1 MQQSNVINR
10 PKAALFGDPA
20 LIQTVYAQGRREK
33 VASLTDLYLD
43 VVSKQTFESHAP
55 RLRDLEVI
63 FATWGM
69 PSLTPPQLDLMPSLK
84 MVFYAA
90 GTVKEFACPFL
101 ERGIGIVSA
110 WQANAI
116 PVAEF
121 TLSQILLSM
130 KGFFRNELGF
140 NSPENY
146 RKAFVGRGNYGETV
160 ALLGAGA
167 VGRKV
172 IEFLKPFNLR
182 VVVFDPFLS
191 EANAAKLGVE
201 KVSLEE
207 AFSLG
212 YVVSNHLANV
222 PETRKMLHAKL
233 FASMRQDATFIN
245 TGRGA
250 TVEEPGLIDV
260 LKSRPDLTALLD
272 VTYPEPPVQDSPF
285 YTMPNVHLTSHIA
298 GSKADETMRMADY
311 CIEEFLAWQSGRPLR
326 YAVAQETLARM
337 A

>member
-1 MQQSNVINR
+1 MPHLNFANR
-10 PKAALFGDPA
+10 PKAALFGDPTN
-20 LIQTVYAQGRREK
+20 IDTVYAQGRREK
-33 VASLTDLYLD
+33 VAGLTDLYPE
-43 VVSKQTFESHAP
+43 VVSRHNFDCLAP
-55 RLRDLEVI
+55 SLGDVEVI
-63 FATWGM
+63 FSTWGM
-69 PSLTPPQLDLMPSLK
+69 PLLKPEQLDLLPALK

-90 GTVKEFACPFL
+90 GSVREFARPFL

-121 TLSQILLSM
+121 TVAQILLSM
-130 KGFFRNELGF
+130 KGFYRNVREFQDPGY
-140 NSPENY
+140 Y
-146 RKAFVGRGNYGETV
+146 RKSYFGPGNYGETV

-167 VGRKV
+167 VGRKL
-172 IEFLKPFNLR
+172 IEFLKPFNHR
-182 VVVFDPFLS
+182 IVVFDPFLS

-207 AFSLG
+207 AFALG
-212 YVVSNHLANV
+212 FVVSNHLANV
-222 PETRKMLHAKL
+222 PETRKMLDEKL
-233 FASMRQDATFIN
+233 FASMRQNATFIN

-250 TVEEPGLIDV
+250 TVDEAGLLDV
-260 LKSRPDLTALLD
+260 MKQRSDLTALLD

-285 YTMPNVHLTSHIA
+285 YTLPNVRLTTHIA
-298 GSKADETMRMADY
+298 GSKNDETLRMADY

-326 YAVAQETLARM
+326 YGVTMEILEHM